1 VRDTIPKDKEI
12 ITMKPVRALIE
23 EARAKKNDVIIENE
37 EGCWTEMFGGGWTAE
52 GEYGWY
58 EEENAFDDCEVVKV
72 SKLDE
77 GITFITVEKK

>member
-37 EGCWTEMFGGGWTAE
+37 EGC
-52 GEYGWY
+52 
-58 EEENAFDDCEVVKV
+58 
-72 SKLDE
+72 
-77 GITFITVEKK
+77 